1 MPTEF
6 ISALPA
12 LAATVEKLGVIG
24 VLILVVGW
32 LIWDRLRLLKELTKT
47 YAQRDR
53 WRLACVKYRAACENA
68 EPPIHVDISDLAD
81 MIETNA

>member
-1 MPTEF
+1 MPE
-6 ISALPA
+6 ALSLPQIAA
-12 LAATVEKLGVIG
+12 LVEKLGVVGLLIAAVV
-24 VLILVVGW
+24 VLAYE
-32 LIWDRLRLLKELTKT
+32 RMRLLRELKT
-47 YAQRDR
+47 AYSQRDR